1 MRATAILLSLAV
13 PACWAQAVISARS
26 GMVNFVEGGVQL
38 AGQPVKLDGAIFPE
52 VKVGQV
58 FSTQSG
64 HAEILLTPGVFLRLD
79 RHSSFRMI
87 SNKLTDTQVEIL
99 GGSALVEADE
109 ILKNNRVMVKM
120 GDSQTLLLKTGLYHF
135 NASAGQVRTFAG
147 KAQVSDASS
156 SAELKGGHT
165 LLVGSSLTPDKFNRN
180 KSKDELY
187 AWSAQRDA
195 RLELANVS
203 VARRTNS
210 NSFSSSLWAWDPLM
224 GMYTFLPRSGYPYSP
239 FGMYWYSPT
248 TVWVLSQPAYGG
260 YQGNQS
266 AGNSSSPQGTAPSAA
281 SYDGRSSVDRTATI
295 SPSSASSSS
304 AFGAAVARPAPTR
317 GR

>member
-1 MRATAILLSLAV
+1 MRAAAILLSLAV

-52 VKVGQV
+52 VKVDQV
-58 FSTQSG
+58 FSTQNG

-135 NASAGQVRTFAG
+135 NAAAGQVRTFAG
-147 KAQVSDASS
+147 KAQVSDASN
-156 SAELKGGHT
+156 SAELKGGRT
-165 LLVGSSLTPDKFNRN
+165 LLVGSSLIPDKFNKN

-195 RLELANVS
+195 RL
-203 VARRTNS
+203 
-210 NSFSSSLWAWDPLM
+210 
-224 GMYTFLPRSGYPYSP
+224 
-239 FGMYWYSPT
+239 
-248 TVWVLSQPAYGG
+248 
-260 YQGNQS
+260 
-266 AGNSSSPQGTAPSAA
+266 
-281 SYDGRSSVDRTATI
+281 
-295 SPSSASSSS
+295 
-304 AFGAAVARPAPTR
+304 
-317 GR
+317 